1 MLSFLKNPDLWLE
14 ERSKLFFF
22 LVEYYHSTNIHLMLG
37 DFEAVAKIG
46 KQLKLRQKEIFEAEN
61 KNRLLFIIPINL
73 AVANIVLGN
82 YNEALYWLRIV
93 MNDNSN
99 SIRIDSLALVRIL
112 HLIVQYELGNQ
123 AILEYYIEST
133 QRFLA
138 EHNKL
143 QDFERIILHFIRQ
156 LANKPKWD
164 SDYMSIFVNV
174 HSKLL
179 PFLENDSHEK
189 LNLEHSHLLEWIESK
204 IEQRPMLEIVQKRIE
219 NQKQYYS

>member
-1 MLSFLKNPDLWLE
+1 
-14 ERSKLFFF
+14 
-22 LVEYYHSTNIHLMLG
+22 MLG
-37 DFEAVAKIG
+37 DFETVVKIG
-46 KQLKLRQKEIFEAEN
+46 KQLKIKEKEIFEAEN

-73 AVANIVLGN
+73 AVANITLAN

-93 MNDNSN
+93 LNDNSN

-133 QRFLA
+133 QRFLT

-143 QDFERIILHFIRQ
+143 HDFERTILSFIRQ

-164 SDYMSIFVNV
+164 SDYMSIFVNTRN
-174 HSKLL
+174 KLL
-179 PFLENDSHEK
+179 PFLNSESHEK
-189 LNLEHSHLLEWIESK
+189 LNMEHTHLLEWIESK
-204 IEQRPMLEIVQKRIE
+204 IEQRPMLEIVLERIAIQKLH
-219 NQKQYYS
+219 YS